1 MGEPVPKPRPK
12 GVGDGERVNIPV
24 LPRMALKR
32 AGTEKDRSSTVHG
45 SVFKPVGWSSRTR
58 ERQTELRVAER

>member
-1 MGEPVPKPRPK
+1 MGEAVPKPRPK
-12 GVGDGERVNIPV
+12 GVGDGSQVNIPV

-45 SVFKPVGWSSRTR
+45 SVSKPVGCSARTR
-58 ERQTELRVAER
+58 EGQTAEH